1 MSSSKLSFSTI
12 ILKVRK
18 QSVRKNSSFFPTLP
32 ALVSLTPYLSL
43 PYLGS
48 GRIVTYPDIP
58 SYMVKYPTIHSPPKP
73 HRHKNEK
80 KIVISPEILNHKL
93 FGSQVDLCSDLLH
106 EVKTV
111 HKTFKKGKHGIFLI
125 FEEVPRNRFVIK
137 VEEALKVQIKKN
149 IRYLFISEEVL
160 RDWFIV
166 KVKEVLEM

>member
-80 KIVISPEILNHKL
+80 KNCHISGNPKSQIIRIPGRPLQRPPTWGQDSAQNVQERETWNIPHIW
-93 FGSQVDLCSDLLH
+93 GSPQKS
-106 EVKTV
+106 
-111 HKTFKKGKHGIFLI
+111 I
-125 FEEVPRNRFVIK
+125 RNQSWGSPQS
-137 VEEALKVQIKKN
+137 AN
-149 IRYLFISEEVL
+149 
-160 RDWFIV
+160 
-166 KVKEVLEM
+166 